1 MAAIK
6 HVSSEGVNWVLTSA
20 TIEDQRSTLRAKAA
34 KSAMTKA
41 NDYAEALGFTKIVA
55 IELREATHYVQSSN
69 RKGGGSQVVAA
80 DPLGTAAKNMAE
92 LDWEDVG
99 EEVFQY
105 TPEEVKMSQ
114 TVNGRFAAE

>member
-1 MAAIK
+1 M
-6 HVSSEGVNWVLTSA
+6 
-20 TIEDQRSTLRAKAA
+20 
-34 KSAMTKA
+34 
-41 NDYAEALGFTKIVA
+41 
-55 IELREATHYVQSSN
+55 
-69 RKGGGSQVVAA
+69 AA